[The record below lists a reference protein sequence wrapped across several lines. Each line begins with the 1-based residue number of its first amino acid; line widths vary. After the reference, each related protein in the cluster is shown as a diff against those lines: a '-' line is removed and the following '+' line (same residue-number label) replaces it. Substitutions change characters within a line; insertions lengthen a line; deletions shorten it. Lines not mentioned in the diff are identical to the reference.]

1 MTRRAPRDVRTIAC
15 LGAGPIGAGWTAYF
29 LARGYDVT
37 SWILDPAEEGKLRG
51 LVDTAW
57 EALAELG
64 LADDA
69 SRDRLTVTTDLEAA
83 VAEADFVQ
91 ESVPEILEVK
101 QGIYAE
107 LGAAAPRD
115 VVLCSSTSGL
125 SMSDIQAKCP
135 TPGRTVTGHPFNP
148 PYLMPLVEI
157 IGGRKTDPEA
167 VAWTGDF
174 FRHVGKAPLMMAREV
189 PGFIA
194 TRLQEAVWREALHM
208 IEAGEA
214 TVEQIDTAITNGPGP
229 RWALMGPCM
238 VFHVGGGEGGMAYCL
253 EQFGPAL
260 KLPWSRLSAPEL
272 TDELAAKLI
281 DGCDAAAA
289 GEDFRTLTAR
299 MNDGLVR
306 ILKARRGVA
315 HGAPRE
321 YEPVPG
327 SGPNN
332 PAGGAS

>member
-1 MTRRAPRDVRTIAC
+1 MIRTSPQDVRTVAC
-15 LGAGPIGAGWTAYF
+15 LGAGPIGGGWAAWF

-37 SWILDPAEEGKLRG
+37 SWIHDRGEEEKLVG

-57 EALAELG
+57 EALEELG
-64 LADDA
+64 LADGA
-69 SRDRLTVTTDLEAA
+69 SRDRLTVTTDLAEA
-83 VAEADFVQ
+83 VAGAEFVQ
-91 ESVPEILEVK
+91 ESVPEVLEVK
-101 QGIYAE
+101 QGIYAD
-107 LGAAAPRD
+107 LGAMAPAGA
-115 VVLCSSTSGL
+115 VLCSSTSGL
-125 SMSDIQAKCP
+125 SMTDIQALCP

-157 IGGRKTDPEA
+157 VAGRRTDPQT
-167 VAWTGDF
+167 VAWTEAF
-174 FRHVGKAPLMMAREV
+174 FRHAGKAPLVMDREV

-194 TRLQEAVWREALHM
+194 TRLQEAIWREALHM
-208 IEAGEA
+208 IDAGEA

-260 KLPWSRLSAPEL
+260 KFPWSRLAAPEL
-272 TDELAAKLI
+272 TGELAGRLI
-281 DGCDAAAA
+281 RGCDEAAG

-306 ILKARRGVA
+306 VLKARRD
-315 HGAPRE
+315 
-321 YEPVPG
+321 
-327 SGPNN
+327 
-332 PAGGAS
+332 AGF